1 MPTQNLM
8 KGWGKGNFKVQEGTA
23 SISNGDTI
31 TAANMETVLAVN
43 LTVVAASGNYAVGN
57 VISITGNVVTVG
69 LSGAASG
76 TAAATLTTAQT
87 VHYIIIGQ

>member
-1 MPTQNLM
+1 MATQSLM
-8 KGWGKGNFKVQEGTA
+8 KGWGKGDFKMQEGTA
-23 SISNGDTI
+23 SLSNGDTI
-31 TAANMETVLAVN
+31 TAANMSTILAVE

-57 VISITGNVVTVG
+57 VISIADNVVTVG

-76 TAAATLTTAQT
+76 TAPSTLTSAQT